1 MERKT
6 CDHCTFFVLEK
17 HFYPIAR
24 TEMVIV
30 VVGVM
35 AVMVIVMMVV
45 VIVVMMVVVTMAG
58 IILCDGVLMPVN

>member
-35 AVMVIVMMVV
+35 VIVMMVV